1 MAKNIGHSI
10 KARLLNA
17 SDHNNRRYQ
26 QLLVRYMQEGFLRRL
41 SMSPYSRKFILKG
54 GALLYA
60 FDEFLPR
67 PTLDIDF
74 MGTGISNDKSSIID
88 AFKEIAEITV
98 EDDGVVF
105 IADSIDAS
113 DIAVEKKYP
122 GVRITVEAHLD
133 TVVKELTFDIGFGDV
148 IKPRPLSM
156 EYPVIFSE
164 MKAPELI
171 AYSLETVVAEKFQT
185 MIERGDTNSRMKDYY
200 DLYRIILKY
209 QFNEDDLM
217 SAIYATFEN
226 RKTEYTP
233 NHQLFSDEFVKN
245 PLVAQRWNSYRSKL
259 EDIKHVDLDAVMGT
273 IRNFIAPY
281 WKKLQK

>member
-105 IADSIDAS
+105 TPDSIDAS

-156 EYPVIFSE
+156 EYPVIFPE
-164 MKAPELI
+164 MNAPKLI

-185 MIERGDTNSRMKDYY
+185 MIDRGVANSRMKDYY
-200 DLYRIILKY
+200 DLYRIILSHK
-209 QFNEDDLM
+209 FDEDDLM
-217 SAIYATFEN
+217 SAIIATFDN
-226 RKTEYTP
+226 RKTEYIP
-233 NHQLFSDEFVKN
+233 NHQLFSDEFANN
-245 PLVAQRWNSYRSKL
+245 PLLIQRWSNYRRKL
-259 EDIKHVDLDAVMGT
+259 EDIKEVSFDTVMRV
-273 IRNFIAPY
+273 IRNFMRPY
-281 WKKLQK
+281 WEKLQK

>member
-1 MAKNIGHSI
+1 MVKNIGHSI

-156 EYPVIFSE
+156 EYPVIFPE
-164 MKAPELI
+164 MNAPQLI

-185 MIERGDTNSRMKDYY
+185 MIDRGEANSRMKDYY
-200 DLYRIILKY
+200 DLYRIILSHK
-209 QFNEDDLM
+209 FDEDDLL
-217 SAIYATFEN
+217 SAIIATFDN
-226 RKTEYTP
+226 RKTEYIP
-233 NHQLFSDEFVKN
+233 NHQLFSDGFANN
-245 PLVAQRWNSYRSKL
+245 PLLVQRWNNYRRKL
-259 EDIKHVDLDAVMGT
+259 EDIKDVSFDTVMMVIG
-273 IRNFIAPY
+273 NFMKPY
-281 WKKLQK
+281 WEKLQK

>member
-1 MAKNIGHSI
+1 MVKNIVHSI

-156 EYPVIFSE
+156 EYPVIFPE
-164 MKAPELI
+164 MNAPQLI

-185 MIERGDTNSRMKDYY
+185 MIDRGEANSRMKDYY
-200 DLYRIILKY
+200 DLYRIILSHK
-209 QFNEDDLM
+209 FDEDDLL
-217 SAIYATFEN
+217 SAIIATFDN
-226 RKTEYTP
+226 RKTEYIP
-233 NHQLFSDEFVKN
+233 NHQLFSDGFANN
-245 PLVAQRWNSYRSKL
+245 PLLVQRWNNYRRKL
-259 EDIKHVDLDAVMGT
+259 EDIKDVSFDTVMMVIG
-273 IRNFIAPY
+273 NFMKPY
-281 WKKLQK
+281 WEKLQK

>member
-98 EDDGVVF
+98 EDEGVVF

-156 EYPVIFSE
+156 KYPVIFPE
-164 MKAPELI
+164 MNAPQLI

-185 MIERGDTNSRMKDYY
+185 MIDRGEANSRMKDYY
-200 DLYRIILKY
+200 DLYRIISSHK
-209 QFNEDDLM
+209 FDENDLL
-217 SAIYATFEN
+217 SAIIATFDN
-226 RKTEYTP
+226 RKTEYIP
-233 NHQLFSDEFVKN
+233 NHQLFSDGFANN
-245 PLVAQRWNSYRSKL
+245 PLLVQRWNNYRRKL
-259 EDIKHVDLDAVMGT
+259 EDIKDVSFDTVMMVIG
-273 IRNFIAPY
+273 NFMKPY
-281 WKKLQK
+281 WEKLQK

>member
-185 MIERGDTNSRMKDYY
+185 MIDRGEANSRMKDYY
-200 DLYRIILKY
+200 DLYRIILSHK
-209 QFNEDDLM
+209 FDENDLL
-217 SAIYATFEN
+217 SAIIATFDN
-226 RKTEYTP
+226 RKTEYIP
-233 NHQLFSDEFVKN
+233 NHQLFSDGFANN
-245 PLVAQRWNSYRSKL
+245 PLLVQRWDNYRRKL
-259 EDIKHVDLDAVMGT
+259 EDIKDVSFDTVMMVIG
-273 IRNFIAPY
+273 NFMKPY
-281 WKKLQK
+281 WEKLQK

>member
-1 MAKNIGHSI
+1 M
-10 KARLLNA
+10 
-17 SDHNNRRYQ
+17 
-26 QLLVRYMQEGFLRRL
+26 
-41 SMSPYSRKFILKG
+41 
-54 GALLYA
+54 LYA

-185 MIERGDTNSRMKDYY
+185 MIDRGEANSRMKDYY
-200 DLYRIILKY
+200 DLYRIILSHK
-209 QFNEDDLM
+209 FDENDLL
-217 SAIYATFEN
+217 SAIIATFDN
-226 RKTEYTP
+226 RKTEYIP
-233 NHQLFSDEFVKN
+233 NHQLFSDGFANN
-245 PLVAQRWNSYRSKL
+245 PLLVQRWNNYRRKL
-259 EDIKHVDLDAVMGT
+259 EDIKDVSFDTVMMVIG
-273 IRNFIAPY
+273 NFMKPY
-281 WKKLQK
+281 WEKLQK

>member
-185 MIERGDTNSRMKDYY
+185 MIDRGEANSRMKDYY
-200 DLYRIILKY
+200 DLYRIILSHK
-209 QFNEDDLM
+209 FDENDLL
-217 SAIYATFEN
+217 SAIIATFDN
-226 RKTEYTP
+226 RKTEYIP
-233 NHQLFSDEFVKN
+233 NHQLFSDGFANN
-245 PLVAQRWNSYRSKL
+245 PLLVQRWNNYRREL
-259 EDIKHVDLDAVMGT
+259 EDIKDVSFDTVMMVIG
-273 IRNFIAPY
+273 NFMKPY
-281 WKKLQK
+281 WEKLQK

>member
-185 MIERGDTNSRMKDYY
+185 MIDRGEANSRMKDYY
-200 DLYRIILKY
+200 DLYRIILSHK
-209 QFNEDDLM
+209 FDENDLL
-217 SAIYATFEN
+217 SAIIATFDN
-226 RKTEYTP
+226 RKTEYIP
-233 NHQLFSDEFVKN
+233 NHQLFSDGFANN
-245 PLVAQRWNSYRSKL
+245 PLLVQRWNNYRRKL
-259 EDIKHVDLDAVMGT
+259 EDIKDVSFDTVMMVIG
-273 IRNFIAPY
+273 NFMKPY
-281 WKKLQK
+281 WEKLQK

>member
-74 MGTGISNDKSSIID
+74 IGTGISNDKSSIID

-185 MIERGDTNSRMKDYY
+185 MIDRGEANSRMKDYY
-200 DLYRIILKY
+200 DLYRIILSHK
-209 QFNEDDLM
+209 FDENDLL
-217 SAIYATFEN
+217 SAIIATFDN
-226 RKTEYTP
+226 RKTEYIP
-233 NHQLFSDEFVKN
+233 NHQLFSDGFANN
-245 PLVAQRWNSYRSKL
+245 PLLVQRWNNYRRKL
-259 EDIKHVDLDAVMGT
+259 EDIKDVSFDTVMMVIG
-273 IRNFIAPY
+273 NFMKPY
-281 WKKLQK
+281 WEKLQK

>member
-98 EDDGVVF
+98 EDEGVVF

-156 EYPVIFSE
+156 EYPVIFPE
-164 MKAPELI
+164 MNAPQLI

-185 MIERGDTNSRMKDYY
+185 MIDRGEANSRMKDYY
-200 DLYRIILKY
+200 DLYRIISSHK
-209 QFNEDDLM
+209 FDENDLL
-217 SAIYATFEN
+217 SAIIATFDN
-226 RKTEYTP
+226 RKTEYIP
-233 NHQLFSDEFVKN
+233 NHQLFSDGFANN
-245 PLVAQRWNSYRSKL
+245 PLLVQRWNNYRRKL
-259 EDIKHVDLDAVMGT
+259 EDIKDVSFDTVMMVIG
-273 IRNFIAPY
+273 NFMKPY
-281 WKKLQK
+281 WEKLQK

>member
-1 MAKNIGHSI
+1 
-10 KARLLNA
+10 
-17 SDHNNRRYQ
+17 
-26 QLLVRYMQEGFLRRL
+26 MQEAFLRRL
-41 SMSPYSRKFILKG
+41 SMSPYYRKFILKG

-60 FDEFLPR
+60 YDEFLPR

-74 MGTGISNDKSSIID
+74 MGTGISNDRTSIID
-88 AFKEIAEITV
+88 AFKEIAETAV
-98 EDDGVVF
+98 EDDGVAFV
-105 IADSIDAS
+105 ADSVDAS

-122 GVRITVEAHLD
+122 GVRITIETHLD

-185 MIERGDTNSRMKDYY
+185 MIDRGEANSRMKDYY
-200 DLYRIILKY
+200 DLYRIIIKH
-209 QFNEDDLM
+209 QFDEEDLM
-217 SAIYATFEN
+217 SAIEATFEN

-233 NHQLFSDEFVKN
+233 NHKLFSPEFVNN
-245 PLVAQRWNSYRSKL
+245 PIIVQRWNSYRSKL
-259 EDIKHVDLDAVMGT
+259 EDIKEVSFDSVMDV
-273 IRNFIAPY
+273 IRNFLTPY

>member
-156 EYPVIFSE
+156 EYPVIFPE
-164 MKAPELI
+164 MNAPQLI

-185 MIERGDTNSRMKDYY
+185 MIDRGEANSRMKDYY
-200 DLYRIILKY
+200 DLYRIILSHK
-209 QFNEDDLM
+209 FDEDDLL
-217 SAIYATFEN
+217 SAIIATFDN
-226 RKTEYTP
+226 RKTEYIP
-233 NHQLFSDEFVKN
+233 NHQLFFDGFANN
-245 PLVAQRWNSYRSKL
+245 PLLVQRWNNYRRKL
-259 EDIKHVDLDAVMGT
+259 EDIKDVSFDTVMMVIG
-273 IRNFIAPY
+273 NFMKPY
-281 WKKLQK
+281 WEKLQK

>member
-1 MAKNIGHSI
+1 
-10 KARLLNA
+10 
-17 SDHNNRRYQ
+17 
-26 QLLVRYMQEGFLRRL
+26 
-41 SMSPYSRKFILKG
+41 
-54 GALLYA
+54 
-60 FDEFLPR
+60 
-67 PTLDIDF
+67 

-200 DLYRIILKY
+200 DLYRIILKH

-259 EDIKHVDLDAVMGT
+259 EDIKYVDLDAVMGT

>member
-156 EYPVIFSE
+156 EYPVIFPE
-164 MKAPELI
+164 MNAPQLI

-185 MIERGDTNSRMKDYY
+185 MIDRGEANSRMKDYY
-200 DLYRIILKY
+200 DLYRIISSHK
-209 QFNEDDLM
+209 FDENDLL
-217 SAIYATFEN
+217 SAIIATFDN
-226 RKTEYTP
+226 RKTEYIP
-233 NHQLFSDEFVKN
+233 NHQLFSDGFANN
-245 PLVAQRWNSYRSKL
+245 PLLVQRWNNYRRKL
-259 EDIKHVDLDAVMGT
+259 EDIKDVSFDTVMMVIG
-273 IRNFIAPY
+273 NFMKPY
-281 WKKLQK
+281 WEKLQK

>member
-26 QLLVRYMQEGFLRRL
+26 QLLVRYMQECFLRRL

-185 MIERGDTNSRMKDYY
+185 MIDRGEANSRMKDYY
-200 DLYRIILKY
+200 DLYRIILSHK
-209 QFNEDDLM
+209 FDENDLL
-217 SAIYATFEN
+217 SAIIATFDN
-226 RKTEYTP
+226 RKTEYIP
-233 NHQLFSDEFVKN
+233 NHQLFSDGFANN
-245 PLVAQRWNSYRSKL
+245 PLLVQRWNNYRRKL
-259 EDIKHVDLDAVMGT
+259 EDIKDVSFDTVMMVIG
-273 IRNFIAPY
+273 NFMKPY
-281 WKKLQK
+281 WEKLQK

>member
-26 QLLVRYMQEGFLRRL
+26 QLLVRYMQECFLRRL

-156 EYPVIFSE
+156 EYPVIFPE
-164 MKAPELI
+164 MNAPQLI

-185 MIERGDTNSRMKDYY
+185 MIDRGEANSRMKDYY
-200 DLYRIILKY
+200 DLYRIISSHK
-209 QFNEDDLM
+209 FDENDLL
-217 SAIYATFEN
+217 SAIIATFDN
-226 RKTEYTP
+226 RKTEYIP
-233 NHQLFSDEFVKN
+233 NHQLFSDGFANN
-245 PLVAQRWNSYRSKL
+245 PLLVQRWNNYRRKL
-259 EDIKHVDLDAVMGT
+259 EDIKDVSFDTVMMVIG
-273 IRNFIAPY
+273 NFMKPY
-281 WKKLQK
+281 WEKLQK

>member
-67 PTLDIDF
+67 PPLDIDF

-185 MIERGDTNSRMKDYY
+185 MIDRGEANSRMKDYY
-200 DLYRIILKY
+200 DLYRIILSHK
-209 QFNEDDLM
+209 FDENDLL
-217 SAIYATFEN
+217 SAIIATFDN
-226 RKTEYTP
+226 RKTEYIP
-233 NHQLFSDEFVKN
+233 NHQLFSDGFANN
-245 PLVAQRWNSYRSKL
+245 PLLVQRWNNYRRKL
-259 EDIKHVDLDAVMGT
+259 EDIKDVSFDTVMMVIG
-273 IRNFIAPY
+273 NFMKPY
-281 WKKLQK
+281 WEKLQK

>member
-185 MIERGDTNSRMKDYY
+185 MIDRGEANSRMKDYY
-200 DLYRIILKY
+200 DLYRIILSHK
-209 QFNEDDLM
+209 FDENDLL
-217 SAIYATFEN
+217 SAIIATFDN
-226 RKTEYTP
+226 RKTEYIP
-233 NHQLFSDEFVKN
+233 NHQLFSDGFANN
-245 PLVAQRWNSYRSKL
+245 PLLVQRWNNYRRKL
-259 EDIKHVDLDAVMGT
+259 EDIKDVSFDTVMMVIG
-273 IRNFIAPY
+273 NFVKPY
-281 WKKLQK
+281 WEKLQK